1 MFYDQLVITLLLK
14 KDIHYLSSSEVIGKW
29 LNQAL
34 LLDDDL
40 KVFHKQTGFKFYV
53 YDNLFPFE
61 KQGTYTGGKVYVLKI
76 RSMKPGFIHRLKNL
90 LRKVDYPFFH
100 MLAAEEQKVCSKQ
113 ILELYTV
120 TPFFVTVDGKP
131 WLSTD
136 DFSLLEE
143 RLQANAEKKYKDLFG
158 PVDFSPS
165 FIQRIDILN
174 RKPIAVDYKG
184 IRLIGHKARL
194 TINEDINSQKLAF
207 TISGTGLAEK
217 NSSLGGGFCLATTV

>member
-1 MFYDQLVITLLLK
+1 MFYDQLIVTLLLK

-29 LNQAL
+29 INQVL

-40 KVFHKQTGFKFYV
+40 KLFHKQTGFKFYV

-61 KQGTYTGGKVYVLKI
+61 KQGSYKEGKIYVLKI
-76 RSMKPGFIHRLKNL
+76 RSMKKGFIHRIKYL
-90 LRKVDYPFFH
+90 LRKNDSPFFQL
-100 MLAAEEQKVCSKQ
+100 LATEEQKVYPKQ

-158 PVDFSPS
+158 PEDFSSS

-174 RKPIAVDYKG
+174 RTPISVNYKG
-184 IRLIGHKARL
+184 IRLIGHKARIS
-194 TINEDINSQKLAF
+194 INEDIASQRLAF
-207 TISGTGLAEK
+207 IISGTGLAEK
-217 NSSLGGGFCLATTV
+217 NSSLGGGFCLVTTV